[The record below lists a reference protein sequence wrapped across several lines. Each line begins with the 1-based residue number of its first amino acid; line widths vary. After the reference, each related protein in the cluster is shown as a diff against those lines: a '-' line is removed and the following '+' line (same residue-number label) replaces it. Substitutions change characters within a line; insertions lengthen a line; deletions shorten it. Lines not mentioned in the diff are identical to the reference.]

1 MTKKE
6 NYAIGVDLGG
16 TNIKLGIV
24 SEKGKIVKKISV
36 DTKADLGPES
46 VISQIKKG
54 IHILLNDNAYKID
67 GIGIGAPGIVA
78 LKKGT
83 VENPPNFPGWIK
95 VNLGRIIQK
104 EFKADVHVE
113 NDANAA
119 AIGELIFGAGKNIGS
134 FIMITLGTGVGGGI
148 VYHEKIFRGVHGGA
162 GEAGHITI
170 DYKGEKCK
178 CGSFGCIETYAGN
191 GYLVRRVQKELK
203 KHKDSII
210 WDLISQNP
218 DNLSPKII
226 DEASAKGDKYAQSII
241 HDLGIRLGAA
251 FSSMGNLLDINTF
264 IIGGGVAG
272 FGEPM
277 FNTIRETM
285 SQRII
290 TPSRPRIRVIPAKLK
305 NDAGIKGASSLVF
318 YNQ

>member
-6 NYAIGVDLGG
+6 KYAVGVDLGG
-16 TNIKLGIV
+16 TNVKLGIV
-24 SEKGKIVKKISV
+24 SEKGKIVKKTTV
-36 DTKADLGPES
+36 ETKADEGPDS
-46 VISQIKKG
+46 VISQIKFG
-54 IHILLNDNAYKID
+54 INILLQENAYKLN

-83 VENPPNFPGWIK
+83 VENPPNFPGWVK
-95 VNLGRIIQK
+95 VNLGKILQK
-104 EFKADVHVE
+104 EFKTDVHVE

-119 AIGELIFGAGKNIGS
+119 AIGELIFGAGKTIKS
-134 FIMITLGTGVGGGI
+134 YIMITLGTGVGGGI
-148 VYHEKIFRGVHGGA
+148 VYNQKIFRGEHGGA

-170 DYKGEKCK
+170 DYRGEKCK
-178 CGSFGCIETYAGN
+178 CGSYGCIETYAGN
-191 GYLVRRVQKELK
+191 GYLVRRVQKELN

-210 WDLISQNP
+210 WDLISRDKN
-218 DNLSPKII
+218 NLSPKII
-226 DEASAKGDKYAQSII
+226 DEAAVKGDIYAQSII
-241 HDLGIRLGAA
+241 HSLGIRLGAA
-251 FSSMGNLLDINTF
+251 FSSMGNLLDITTF

-272 FGEPM
+272 FGEPL
-277 FNTIRETM
+277 FSSIKETM

-290 TPSRPRIRVIPAKLK
+290 TPSRSRIRVIPAKLK